1 MTMKI
6 AIIGVG
12 GRLGSTIAREIIAD
26 DRFEIAGG
34 VVRADSD
41 HFERDIGDIA
51 GGDWIGKQTVVRLED
66 ALIDADAVID
76 ASAPDASA
84 AIAQRLADL
93 GGPALLC
100 GVTGLQSPAI
110 EALTT
115 ASKTL
120 PVLTARNFSIGIA
133 LVEMLVSTAAVGLP
147 LERWDAEISET
158 HHRFKI
164 DSPSGTALL
173 LGESIA
179 KAREQ
184 VLDMVAEHGRNGS
197 IAQRRPGAIGF
208 SSMRGGAVIGE
219 HDVRFLSNHEEISIS
234 HRALDRRVFALG
246 ALTATEWLIGKAPG
260 LYTMRDVIGV
270 PAR

>member
-1 MTMKI
+1 MTIKV

-12 GRLGSTIAREIIAD
+12 GRLGSTIAREVIAD
-26 DRFEIAGG
+26 DRFDIAGG

-41 HFERDIGDIA
+41 HFERDIGEIA
-51 GGDWIGKQTVVRLED
+51 GGDWIGKQTAVRLED
-66 ALIDADAVID
+66 AVAEADVVID
-76 ASAPDASA
+76 ASTPGASA

-100 GVTGLQSPAI
+100 GVTGLQTAAI
-110 EALTT
+110 EELTS
-115 ASKTL
+115 ASRTL

-147 LERWDAEISET
+147 QERWDAEISET
-158 HHRFKI
+158 HHRFKA
-164 DSPSGTALL
+164 DAPSGTALL
-173 LGESIA
+173 LGESVA

-184 VLDMVAEHGRNGS
+184 VLDMVSEPGRSGTS
-197 IAQRRPGAIGF
+197 AQRRPGAIGF

-219 HDVRFLSNHEEISIS
+219 HDVRFLSSHEEITIS

-246 ALTATEWLIGKAPG
+246 ALTAAAWIIDKAPG
-260 LYTMRDVIGV
+260 LYSMRDVIGV
-270 PAR
+270 SAR